1 MAMGT
6 KSPTAAQAHSD
17 VEAWARRMFRV
28 SGAADLPRAARWLV
42 AISMIAA
49 LAASIGGVALAK
61 PIGWSDF
68 AIVAGLVCIS
78 QLGRLRMPLGRTTFS
93 TGWGEAALIVSLYLV
108 PAGWVPA
115 AVGIGVILAKI
126 LLMIFADERRSLV
139 ELIRISASLT
149 LASAPAV
156 LAAEWLSDPAGA
168 ALSGDVVTGLVT
180 AALIYFAGTA
190 ILLGLHFRARDGL
203 PISAF
208 LRRALSSGGTLM
220 MIGNLVV
227 GLIIFGLLD
236 TDARWLIALPPVL
249 WLLQQTYTHRLR
261 DSQERQGWQAFA
273 SATKA
278 LQRHSEEPRIA
289 EAGVEGALKL
299 FDATEVELDVLQL
312 EGGFLRYSLHPGDPA
327 ATITAL
333 ESRPAATADSMT
345 VTRDL
350 EVAGGPVGT
359 LTLRFT
365 SPSAMRPR
373 DYSAFAAFT
382 DALAV
387 ALHDAATHAALRR
400 ATDQVADDSIRD
412 ALTGLLNRGA
422 LLQRGDETLRGLPRG
437 LPVALLLLD
446 VDNFKE
452 INNTLGHLAGDE
464 LLQIAANR
472 LSDLV
477 SDSEILARLGG
488 DEYGLLLTDLPDDEP
503 GGGAPLRQAM
513 RRARRVAAA
522 LAEPAE
528 VAGVTVSAETA
539 IGVVAAVADRID
551 MSELLR
557 RADIALH
564 QAKEGG
570 TRVVAYASS
579 QDEAST
585 DRLALV
591 AELRTALEVN
601 DQIVLALQPAI
612 DLATGAA
619 TGVEALVRWRHPRR
633 GKLNPV
639 DFVRTVEASELLG
652 PFTRYVIDKALASA
666 AEWGLEGVDVPV
678 SVNLSARS
686 LLDPKLPS
694 DVAELLRRHQVPPR
708 RLVLEITETVV
719 MSDLKVIDEVLGDL
733 RKLGVQL
740 SVDDFGTGYSS
751 LTFLTRIAVDE
762 VKVDRSFVR
771 AMADSPEAAAIVRTT
786 VDLGR
791 QLGLRVVAE
800 GVETHEQ
807 RRELTRLGCTS
818 AQGFHFFRPMPADEI
833 TAALR
838 SLPGQPPPAKAQEAT
853 GV

>member
-1 MAMGT
+1 
-6 KSPTAAQAHSD
+6 
-17 VEAWARRMFRV
+17 MFRI
-28 SGAADLPRAARWLV
+28 SGAADLPQAARWLV
-42 AISMIAA
+42 LITFLGG
-49 LAASIGGVALAK
+49 LAAAVGGFVIS
-61 PIGWSDF
+61 PISAWDDF
-68 AIVAGLVCIS
+68 AIVVGLVCIS
-78 QLGRLRMPLGRTTFS
+78 QLGRLRMPIGRTTFS

-115 AVGIGVILAKI
+115 AVGLGVILAKV
-126 LLMIFADERRSLV
+126 LLMISTDEPRSLV
-139 ELIRISASLT
+139 DLIRSSASLT

-156 LAAEWLSDPAGA
+156 VVAEWLSNPSGATLNSEVVVGLVAA
-168 ALSGDVVTGLVT
+168 ALV
-180 AALIYFAGTA
+180 YFTGTA
-190 ILLGLHFRARDGL
+190 ILLGLHFRIRDGL
-203 PISAF
+203 PIGAF
-208 LRRALSSGGTLM
+208 LKRALSSGSTLM

-227 GLIIFGLLD
+227 GLIIFGLLEND
-236 TDARWLIALPPVL
+236 RRWLISLPPVL

-261 DSQERQGWQAFA
+261 DSQERQGWQEFA
-273 SATKA
+273 SVTKA

-289 EAGVEGALKL
+289 ESGVEGALRL

-312 EGGFLRYSLHPGDPA
+312 EGGFLRYSRHPGDPA
-327 ATITAL
+327 ATVTKLPI
-333 ESRPAATADSMT
+333 RPTVAGDPMT
-345 VTRDL
+345 VARDL
-350 EVAGGPVGT
+350 EFAGGPVGT
-359 LTLRFT
+359 LTLRFA
-365 SPSAMRPR
+365 SPAAMRPR
-373 DYSAFAAFT
+373 DHSAFAAFT

-400 ATDQVADDSIRD
+400 ATDQVADDSVRD
-412 ALTGLLNRGA
+412 PLTGLLNRGA

-528 VAGVTVSAETA
+528 VAGVTVSTETA

-564 QAKEGG
+564 EAKEGG
-570 TRVVAYASS
+570 TRVVSYAAS

-591 AELRTALEVN
+591 AELRSALDVH

-633 GKLNPV
+633 GKLNPI

-694 DVAELLRRHQVPPR
+694 DVAELLKRHQVPPR

-719 MSDLKVIDEVLGDL
+719 MSDLRVIDEVLGEL
-733 RKLGVQL
+733 RELGVQL

-807 RRELTRLGCTS
+807 RRELTRLGCTA

-838 SLPGQPPPAKAQEAT
+838 SLPEQPTPDKAAEST